1 VAISNHRFAF
11 QQWKQ
16 GVNPRIRSWIKH
28 SSDWARCQKGHWWYL
43 FHKEVKSWDSTTW
56 FRIWQFRTLASLRY
70 LQTHLL
76 AKRFVFGGW
85 WSGFS
90 ERGIQ
95 DVSDG
100 THIASS
106 FAKFIFRL
114 YIYSLWN
121 RSASPRAVDSPT
133 INQVQRA
140 SKSAQTSLSLPITIC
155 IPPPP
160 RGRGEDVRGG
170 SWRRNSSL
178 CWKWALAAQNSKLP
192 LQQTLK
198 SKRGRMN
205 AAMQVLLW
213 RSRLLVFCLVIIQ
226 LGCSW
231 WTGPYG
237 CREFHFWPFF
247 LSSHW
252 KASVDLRIR
261 TLMSVGN
268 IRSSSEWKWN
278 RLKSL
283 IACLRKGPI
292 FAILLV
298 LVPRKRFF
306 F

>member
-1 VAISNHRFAF
+1 MESIRVPARRRLTNDKSSSAGIEICANLAF
-11 QQWKQ
+11 T
-16 GVNPRIRSWIKH
+16 SH
-28 SSDWARCQKGHWWYL
+28 HDLH
-43 FHKEVKSWDSTTW
+43 STTTA
-56 FRIWQFRTLASLRY
+56 REGRGRTRRKLTAKLIPLLEVSSRCAK
-70 LQTHLL
+70 LQT
-76 AKRFVFGGW
+76 
-85 WSGFS
+85 
-90 ERGIQ
+90 
-95 DVSDG
+95 
-100 THIASS
+100 SS
-106 FAKFIFRL
+106 PANF
-114 YIYSLWN
+114 
-121 RSASPRAVDSPT
+121 
-133 INQVQRA
+133 
-140 SKSAQTSLSLPITIC
+140 
-155 IPPPP
+155 
-160 RGRGEDVRGG
+160 E
-170 SWRRNSSL
+170 
-178 CWKWALAAQNSKLP
+178 
-192 LQQTLK
+192 
-198 SKRGRMN
+198 N